1 MTLLLGLA
9 LFGVVASPATVAQR
23 DLRDPTLPSDS
34 ARPPQDLPPEVAQGA
49 GPRGT
54 SGEARED
61 GVGYATLL
69 TAPPEG
75 RWATVGIGVGHP
87 TLAPGTPVELTALDS
102 GRTIIALVVAQ
113 SSGAVVALSPGAAQ
127 ALGVGDH
134 GDIRVRTVIVSPQD
148 LRALQAGQ
156 AASPRLDAPPTLL
169 VALRRKLPAE
179 RVAPAPRSPSRPAA
193 VGTTRPAP
201 APQRSAPVKPHP
213 APEIEAPPR
222 AKPAPTPAAT
232 RGGLMVQVA
241 ALSSAER
248 AASLAKQLGGR
259 VVPLGKLYRVQ
270 LGPFADSA
278 AAQRARDGAAR
289 RGYADA
295 RIFHT
300 D

>member
-1 MTLLLGLA
+1 MGALFGLA
-9 LFGVVASPATVAQR
+9 LLGALVAPGADAAQR
-23 DLRDPTLPSDS
+23 EVRDAPALPSDN
-34 ARPPQDLPPEVAQGA
+34 AAPQDVPPEVALGS

-54 SGEARED
+54 SGEVHED
-61 GVGYATLL
+61 GVGYATMLA
-69 TAPPEG
+69 APSEG
-75 RWATVGIGVGHP
+75 RFATVVIGVGHP

-102 GRTIIALVVAQ
+102 GRTIVAMVVAPSDGALV
-113 SSGAVVALSPGAAQ
+113 ALTPGAAQ
-127 ALGVGDH
+127 ALGVGERA
-134 GDIRVRTVIVSPQD
+134 GVRVRSVVASPQD
-148 LRALQAGQ
+148 LRALRDGQ

-169 VALRRKLPAE
+169 AALRRKLPVE
-179 RVAPAPRSPSRPAA
+179 RAIVAQRLPARPA
-193 VGTTRPAP
+193 VTVVR
-201 APQRSAPVKPHP
+201 
-213 APEIEAPPR
+213 
-222 AKPAPTPAAT
+222 PAPTPVRPAPEKPRAAPVAEPAAKLAQAPT
-232 RGGLMVQVA
+232 RGSLMVQIA

-248 AASLAKQLGGR
+248 AAALAKQLGGR

>member
-1 MTLLLGLA
+1 MAVLLALALLG
-9 LFGVVASPATVAQR
+9 GVASSDAAVLQR

-34 ARPPQDLPPEVAQGA
+34 AAPPPDVPPEVAQGT

-54 SGEARED
+54 SGEVHDD
-61 GVGYATLL
+61 GVGYAAMLASPPDGRFANVTL
-69 TAPPEG
+69 
-75 RWATVGIGVGHP
+75 GVGHP
-87 TLAPGTPVELTALDS
+87 TLAPGTPVELTALDT
-102 GRTIIALVVAQ
+102 GRTIVALVVAS

-134 GDIRVRTVIVSPQD
+134 AGVRVRTTIAAPQD
-148 LRALQAGQ
+148 LGALRAGQ

-169 VALRRKLPAE
+169 AALRRKLPAE
-179 RVAPAPRSPSRPAA
+179 R
-193 VGTTRPAP
+193 TM
-201 APQRSAPVKPHP
+201 
-213 APEIEAPPR
+213 APPR
-222 AKPAPTPAAT
+222 AAMRPAPGASRPAPSVAHPAPVKSRAVPATEPPVRAKPTPAPVPA

-248 AASLAKQLGGR
+248 AAGLAKQLGGR

-270 LGPFADSA
+270 LGPFADTA